1 VNGKNR
7 SAVMAEY
14 RIYLLSAQ
22 DKIEGAAFN
31 IVCDTN
37 EDAMRHAAA
46 CLLEKGHHAEI
57 WQGARLVGRLRSV
70 TAA

>member
-1 VNGKNR
+1 
-7 SAVMAEY
+7 MAEY

-22 DKIEGAAFN
+22 DKIEGASLN

-37 EDAMRHAAA
+37 EDATRHAAA

-57 WQGARLVGRLRSV
+57 WRGARLVGRLGSV
-70 TAA
+70 RPA